1 MIARPARLTALI
13 LAFIG
18 LFAAV
23 VAFAAAPTRVTDV
36 RLWSGP
42 EGTRLV
48 LDLSAPTKFEVFSVD
63 NPDRVVIDL
72 QNADLLATNLPDG
85 QGPVKR
91 VRSGPQA
98 NHGLRLVLDLSAPQK
113 VRSFPVGPEGS
124 AGHRLVVELP
134 PLPLPAVDAPVAVAA
149 APASPGP
156 SPSKSLA
163 VPAQSKPRTT
173 APTGAEA
180 LAAMSAAVSPRQPEA
195 ARPVKTLADAD
206 AKGRDLV
213 IAIDAGHGGQDPGAI
228 GRGGTREKDVTL
240 SIARK
245 LAAEINA
252 EEGMRAV
259 LIRDG
264 DYFISLGARTRKA
277 RQLGADMFV
286 SIHADS
292 VLNREVSGSSV
303 YVLSLRGATDEAARW
318 LAERENAADLK
329 GGVSLDDKSDLLA
342 SVLLDVTQKESVSN
356 SVEAA
361 DAVLAAL
368 RRIGDVHR
376 PRVQHAGFVVLKSPD
391 IPSMLVETAFI
402 SNSTDE
408 RRLRDPDQQRQIAA
422 AIGKGVRNYF
432 YDKPPPG
439 TKVAALVAAQLGGNA
454 DATQQLAER

>member
-18 LFAAV
+18 LCAAG
-23 VAFAAAPTRVTDV
+23 VALAAAPTRVTDV

-72 QNADLLATNLPDG
+72 QNADLAASDLPDG

-91 VRSGPQA
+91 VRSGPQV

-134 PLPLPAVDAPVAVAA
+134 PLPLPAANATEAVAA
-149 APASPGP
+149 AP
-156 SPSKSLA
+156 
-163 VPAQSKPRTT
+163 T
-173 APTGAEA
+173 APSAPMGTEA
-180 LAAMSAAVSPRQPEA
+180 LAAMSAAISPRQADA

-240 SIARK
+240 SIARR
-245 LAAEINA
+245 LAAGIDA

-264 DYFISLGARTRKA
+264 DYFITLGARTRKA

-439 TKVAALVAAQLGGNA
+439 TKVAALVAAQRGGNA